1 MTDDVLL
8 YLMGQICEL
17 KTCRGRSSLGDRIR
31 RHRSKLA
38 GAAQRSAARSAGA
51 ERGSA
56 DNCDEVI
63 IRLSAAGL
71 APWQETQA
79 AQAVSHQ
86 KESASAEDAIA
97 LKLTQKQSVLSG
109 LFKKTTYKEK
119 GVKMLVE

>member
-51 ERGSA
+51 GRGSA

-71 APWQETQA
+71 APWQGEKRRLRRPFRTRKKGRLQKM
-79 AQAVSHQ
+79 QLLSSSHRNSQ
-86 KESASAEDAIA
+86 C
-97 LKLTQKQSVLSG
+97 
-109 LFKKTTYKEK
+109 
-119 GVKMLVE
+119 